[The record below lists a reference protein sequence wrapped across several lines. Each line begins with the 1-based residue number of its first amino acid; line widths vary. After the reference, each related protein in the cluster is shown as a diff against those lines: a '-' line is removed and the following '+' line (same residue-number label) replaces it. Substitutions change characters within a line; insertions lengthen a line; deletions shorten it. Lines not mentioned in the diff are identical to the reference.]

1 VKISADN
8 ARRLCWMLIIWLRTP
23 GDPGDVFIV
32 PKGYILQLRQMHC
45 GHVIQFS
52 DDMRSHL
59 IAES

>member
-1 VKISADN
+1 
-8 ARRLCWMLIIWLRTP
+8 MLIIWLRTP